1 MKKQRIIRKGEEL
14 GTYGEAKVPERGIER
29 NIQQGRRRKMQKG
42 NRKKERKKR
51 GRKTNSS
58 THAIERAPLER
69 LILRLSEMQ
78 SLIHLNGAFTQ
89 CPSLVRGMSAQ
100 SSMVRVSDRQSCERE
115 YGEQREKH
123 GWCMWVGGWGWRKM

>member
-42 NRKKERKKR
+42 NRKKERKKEKR
-51 GRKTNSS
+51 GKTNSS

-69 LILRLSEMQ
+69 LILRLGEMQ
-78 SLIHLNGAFTQ
+78 SLIHLNRPLTQ
-89 CPSLVRGMSAQ
+89 GPSLMRGMSAQ

-123 GWCMWVGGWGWRKM
+123 GWCI